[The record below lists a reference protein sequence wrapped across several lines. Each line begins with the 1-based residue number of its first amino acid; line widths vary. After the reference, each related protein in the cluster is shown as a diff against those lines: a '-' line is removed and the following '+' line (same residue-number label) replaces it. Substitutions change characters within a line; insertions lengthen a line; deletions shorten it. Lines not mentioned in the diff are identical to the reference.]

1 MDTLKKNSKPNF
13 NQVKEIVRNLSP
25 SQKLKL
31 NDFIWQENIE
41 IPDEHKILVRQR
53 KEKALKSP
61 ERVVNW
67 ETAIN
72 ILNQ

>member
-1 MDTLKKNSKPNF
+1 MGTLKKNPEPTFS
-13 NQVKEIVRNLSP
+13 QVKEIIRNLSL

-41 IPDEHKILVRQR
+41 IPEEHKILVRQR
-53 KEKALKSP
+53 KEKSLKSP
-61 ERVVNW
+61 ERIISF